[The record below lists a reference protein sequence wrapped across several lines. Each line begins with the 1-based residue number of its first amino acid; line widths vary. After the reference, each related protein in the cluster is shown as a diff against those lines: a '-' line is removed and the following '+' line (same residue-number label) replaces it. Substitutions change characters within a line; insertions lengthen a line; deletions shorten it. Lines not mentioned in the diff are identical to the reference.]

1 MRLRIRRIE
10 RPYDFKALAAVWS
23 ELALASGQTSPFLSY
38 DWFWCC
44 WHGVWPRRRPEILV
58 IEDASSPLAI
68 IPLMHWRGRL
78 YGLPVRWLGLL
89 EYGHTPM
96 VDMLSVAE
104 HDRVMETFI
113 DYLASR
119 SDWDIT
125 WFQRLPVTSPTV
137 KALERVPAE
146 HLPWRRVGEFFSP
159 YLSIKE
165 GWKRF
170 YDRQSLAVRKSH
182 DALWAALKRTG
193 ELSIEEHRTVDPW
206 SPFFQETVSF
216 ICRSST
222 NGRMVDND
230 TTSRLPEFSRELTRR
245 AAKNGWLS
253 IWLLKLSSRVIAM
266 QYQLHAEGQVQVLW
280 EDHDPAYAAWLP
292 NTILNLAVLQS
303 LFACGWAHEFRT
315 VPRPINDRCWW
326 VTGWHELVH
335 FKLYRPSFYARL
347 LQRIDR
353 LVVPEPSL

>member
-10 RPYDFKALAAVWS
+10 RPGDFTALAAAWS
-23 ELALASGQTSPFLSY
+23 ELTLVSGQTSPFLSY

-58 IEDASSPLAI
+58 IEDGSQPLAI
-68 IPLMHWRGRL
+68 IPLMHWRARL

-89 EYGHTPM
+89 AYGHAPM
-96 VDMLSVAE
+96 VDMLSVGE

-113 DYLASR
+113 DHLASR

-125 WFQRLPVTSPTV
+125 WFQRLPATSPMV
-137 KALERVPAE
+137 KALECVPAD
-146 HLPWRRVGEFFSP
+146 HLPWRRGGEFLSP
-159 YLSIKE
+159 YLSIRE
-165 GWKRF
+165 DWRSF
-170 YDRQSLAVRKSH
+170 YDRQSVSVQKSH
-182 DALWAALKRTG
+182 AALWTELERTG
-193 ELSIEEHRTVDPW
+193 DPSIEEHRTVDPW
-206 SPFFQETVSF
+206 SPLFQETITF

-222 NGRMVDND
+222 NGWMVDND

-253 IWLLKLSSRVIAM
+253 IWLLKLSGRVISM
-266 QYQLHAEGQVQVLW
+266 QYQLHAEGRVQVLW

-292 NTILNLAVLQS
+292 NSILNWAVLQS
-303 LFACGWAHEFRT
+303 LFACGWAREYRT
-315 VPRPINDRCWW
+315 VPRPINDRFWW

-335 FKLYRPSFYARL
+335 FKLYRPSFYSRL
-347 LQRIDR
+347 LQCIDT
-353 LVVPEPSL
+353 LVVPEASL